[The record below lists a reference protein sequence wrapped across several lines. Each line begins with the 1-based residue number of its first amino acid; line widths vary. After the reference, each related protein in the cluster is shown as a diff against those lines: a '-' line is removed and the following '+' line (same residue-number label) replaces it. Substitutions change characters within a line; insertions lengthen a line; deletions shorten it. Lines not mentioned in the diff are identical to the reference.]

1 MFLIHRHTAAS
12 ELARRFSARA
22 RWATIGLALG
32 LAACGGSDFAGTPVA
47 QVPPAEAPLVVE
59 TLPAVSLPL
68 FSVHVAF
75 PGTAFGSSDAST
87 ALALDA
93 NWMLVGDDESNALSV
108 YPRSGGAA
116 VAQWDYSKNGPKLAK
131 ELDLE
136 ASAKIKDALYLIGS
150 HSNKKDGGDAMADRG
165 HLFEVKIEGTG
176 SETRVTY
183 VGKFSDLENQLV
195 AWDRGNA
202 HGLGVDHF
210 GFFSSAAAGITPERV
225 DGFSIEGMVGAPN
238 DSALWLGFRAPLASA
253 GTRTSAL
260 IVPLTNY
267 AALIAGTASVAA
279 FGVAI
284 ELDLGG
290 RGIRSIDRDDSGNYL
305 IIAGPAGSSSPSI
318 ERNFALF
325 GWNGNP
331 SSAPQEFDNDLDALR
346 QASAGSF
353 ETIVA
358 LDGKVA
364 PGSKVQLLMDNGDTL
379 WSGKSTISKD
389 LPAAEQQFQGVDF
402 QLGAYRVDRQGPL
415 LKVATPADDRVGVPV
430 DARLVLQFDEALKLG
445 AGNLTLRRGDGSA
458 VEVFNAASAGLQLAY
473 NQVTLTPASSL
484 NHLGAYH
491 LTIDGNALTDL
502 KGNAYAGITGADVF
516 NFVSAG
522 QASKLAI
529 GDLLFV
535 GANAEAPDAIAFT
548 FLKDISGGTQVTFS
562 DRDYL
567 LATQFAG
574 ISNEGVF
581 RWTADRD
588 IKAGTIV
595 TIQTDTA
602 PLSPIAD
609 IGTTLGAPAGIGKE
623 EVIYAMVGTL
633 VSKLADGSA
642 GEITHP
648 GQFLASITLG
658 GLGTGGKS
666 PREIPIEL
674 TSAGT
679 AIDFSVSPA
688 NQTNAIYVGSF
699 DRSNLA
705 SFAARIKLK
714 ANWDVSYAP
723 APGYPLSGG
732 SMFAGK

>member
-1 MFLIHRHTAAS
+1 MFLIHRSTAAS
-12 ELARRFSARA
+12 ELAIRPPSRA
-22 RWATIGLALG
+22 RWAAVALALG
-32 LAACGGSDFAGTPVA
+32 LVACGGSDFVDTAVV
-47 QVPPAEAPLVVE
+47 QEPPAEAPLIVE
-59 TLPAVSLPL
+59 TPVSLPL

-75 PGTAFGSSDAST
+75 PGTVFGSSDAST

-116 VAQWDYSKNGPKLAK
+116 VAQWDFSKNGPMLTK

-165 HLFEVKIEGTG
+165 HLFAVKIDGTG
-176 SETRVTY
+176 SATQVTY
-183 VGKFSDLENQLV
+183 GGKFSNLETQLV

-210 GFFSSAAAGITPERV
+210 GFSSSAAAGITPERV
-225 DGFSIEGMVGAPN
+225 DGFSIEGLVGAPN
-238 DSALWLGFRAPLASA
+238 DSALWLGFRAPLAS
-253 GTRTSAL
+253 TRTSAL
-260 IVPLTNY
+260 IVPLSNY
-267 AALIAGTASVAA
+267 AALTAGTTSSAA
-279 FGVAI
+279 FGTAI

-305 IIAGPAGSSSPSI
+305 IIAGPAGASSAAI

-346 QASAGSF
+346 RASAGSF

-364 PGSKVQLLMDNGDTL
+364 PGSSVQLLMDNGDTL
-379 WSGKSTISKD
+379 WSGKSSVSKD
-389 LPAAEQQFQGVDF
+389 LPAAEQQFQGVSF

-415 LKVATPADDRVGVPV
+415 LKVAAPLDDRVGVPV
-430 DARLVLQFDEALKLG
+430 DARIVLQFDEALKLG
-445 AGNLTLRRGDGSA
+445 AGNLTLRRSDGSA
-458 VEVFNAASAGLQLAY
+458 VEVFNAASATGRLQVSY

-484 NHLGAYH
+484 DHLTSYH

-502 KGNAYAGITGADVF
+502 KGNAYAGINGADTF
-516 NFVSAG
+516 NFISAG
-522 QASKLAI
+522 QATALAI

-535 GANAEAPDAIAFT
+535 GANAEATDAIAFT
-548 FLKDISGGTQVTFS
+548 VLKDISGGTQVTFS

-567 LATQFAG
+567 KASNFTG
-574 ISNEGVF
+574 ITNEGVF

-588 IKAGTIV
+588 IKAGTII

-623 EVIYAMVGTL
+623 EVIYAMVGTV

-642 GEITHP
+642 GTITSP

-666 PREIPIEL
+666 PREIPDVLI
-674 TSAGT
+674 SAGT
-679 AIDFSVSPA
+679 AMDFSVSPA
-688 NQTNAIYVGSF
+688 NQTNAIYAGSF
-699 DRSNLA
+699 DRSSLA

-723 APGYPLSGG
+723 APGYPLTNG

>member
-1 MFLIHRHTAAS
+1 MFLMHQNAAAS
-12 ELARRFSARA
+12 KLAVSFSGRA
-22 RWATIGLALG
+22 RWATLG
-32 LAACGGSDFAGTPVA
+32 LTLSSALSLVACGGSDFIDQP
-47 QVPPAEAPLVVE
+47 VVE
-59 TLPAVSLPL
+59 TPPVVVVTPVVTLPL
-68 FSVHVAF
+68 LSVHTPF
-75 PGTAFGSSDAST
+75 PDTVFGSSDAST

-116 VAQWDYSKNGPKLAK
+116 VAQWDYSKNGPMLKK

-136 ASAKIKDALYLIGS
+136 ASAKVKDALYLIGS
-150 HSNKKDGGDAMADRG
+150 HSNKKDGGDAMTDRG
-165 HLFEVKIEGTG
+165 HLFQVKIEETG
-176 SETRVTY
+176 SATRITY

-195 AWDRGNA
+195 AWDRGNT

-210 GFFSSAAAGITPERV
+210 GFADSAAAGITPERL
-225 DGFSIEGMVGAPN
+225 DGFSIEGLVGAPN

-253 GTRTSAL
+253 RSKAL
-260 IVPLTNY
+260 IVPLINH
-267 AALIAGTASVAA
+267 AALISGAASVAA
-279 FGVAI
+279 FGTPI

-290 RGIRSIDRDDSGNYL
+290 RGIRSIDQDDNGNYL
-305 IIAGPAGSSSPSI
+305 IIAGPAGTSNPVI

-346 QASAGSF
+346 SASAGSF

-358 LDGKVA
+358 LDGPVA
-364 PGSKVQLLMDNGDTL
+364 PGSGVQLLMDNGDTV
-379 WSGKSTISKD
+379 WEGKTAVSKD
-389 LPAAEQQFQGVDF
+389 LPASEQQFQGYGF
-402 QLGAYRVDRQGPL
+402 QLGAYRVDTQGPL
-415 LKVATPADDRVGVPV
+415 LKVATPLDDRVGVPV
-430 DARLVLQFDEALKLG
+430 DARIVLQFDEALKLG
-445 AGNLTLRRGDGSA
+445 AGNLTLRRADGSA
-458 VEVFNAASAGLQLAY
+458 VEVFNAASVAGRIALAY
-473 NQVTLTPASSL
+473 QQVTLTPSQNL
-484 NHLGAYH
+484 DHLSAYH

-502 KGNAYAGITGADVF
+502 KGNPYAGISAAQTL

-522 QASKLAI
+522 AATALAI
-529 GDLLFV
+529 DDVLFI
-535 GANAEAPDAIAFT
+535 GANAEAPDAIAFVL
-548 FLKDISGGTQVTFS
+548 LKNISGGTQIVFS
-562 DRDYL
+562 DRDYTN
-567 LATQFAG
+567 AKQFAG

-595 TIQTDTA
+595 TIQTDSA

-623 EVIYAMVGTL
+623 EVIYAMVGTT
-633 VSKLADGSA
+633 VSFLAEGSA
-642 GEITHP
+642 GEITDP

-658 GLGTGGKS
+658 GLGTGSKS
-666 PREIPIEL
+666 PKEIPAEL
-674 TSAGT
+674 SNAGT

-688 NQTNAIYVGSF
+688 NQTNAIYAGSF
-699 DRSNLA
+699 DRSNIA
-705 SFAARIKLK
+705 SFAARVKLK

-723 APGYPLSGG
+723 AAGYPLSGG

>member
-1 MFLIHRHTAAS
+1 MFLMHRSAAAS
-12 ELARRFSARA
+12 ALAVRLTGRARR
-22 RWATIGLALG
+22 ATLGLGWALG
-32 LAACGGSDFAGTPVA
+32 LAACGGSDFVGTPAVEAPPVVVVA
-47 QVPPAEAPLVVE
+47 PPA
-59 TLPAVSLPL
+59 SLPL
-68 FSVHVAF
+68 LSVHAPF
-75 PGTAFGSSDAST
+75 PGTVSGSSDAST

-93 NWMLVGDDESNALSV
+93 SWMLVGDDESNVLSV

-116 VAQWDYSKNGPKLAK
+116 VAQWDYSKNGPMLAK

-136 ASAKIKDALYLIGS
+136 ASAKVKDALYLIGS

-176 SETRVTY
+176 SATRVTY

-195 AWDRGNA
+195 AWDRGDA
-202 HGLGVDHF
+202 HGLGADHF
-210 GFFSSAAAGITPERV
+210 GFANSAAAGITPERV
-225 DGFSIEGMVGAPN
+225 DGFSIEGLVGAPN

-253 GTRTSAL
+253 GARTSAL

-267 AALIAGTASVAA
+267 AALVAGTASAAA
-279 FGVAI
+279 FGTPI

-290 RGIRSIDRDDSGNYL
+290 RGIRAIERDGSGNYL
-305 IIAGPAGSSSPSI
+305 IIAGPAGASNPALA
-318 ERNFALF
+318 RNFALF
-325 GWNGNP
+325 GWNGHP

-346 QASAGSF
+346 RASAGSF

-358 LDGKVA
+358 LDGPVA
-364 PGSKVQLLMDNGDTL
+364 PGASVQLLMDNGDTV
-379 WSGKSTISKD
+379 WPGKTSVSKD
-389 LPAAEQQFQGVDF
+389 LPTAEQQFQGYGL
-402 QLGAYRVDRQGPL
+402 QLGAYRVDIQGPL
-415 LKVATPADDRVGVPV
+415 LKVATPQDDRVGVPV
-430 DARLVLQFDEALKLG
+430 DARIVLQFDEALKLG
-445 AGNLTLRRGDGSA
+445 AGNLTLRRADGSA
-458 VEVFNAASAGLQLAY
+458 VEVFNAASAAGRIQLAT
-473 NQVTLTPASSL
+473 NQVTLTPSQNL
-484 NHLGAYH
+484 DHLTTYH
-491 LTIDGNALTDL
+491 LTIDGNALTDG
-502 KGNAYAGITGADVF
+502 KGNAYAGIDGADAF
-516 NFVSAG
+516 NFMSAG
-522 QASKLAI
+522 QATALAI
-529 GDLLFV
+529 DDLLFV

-567 LATQFAG
+567 LATKFAG

-623 EVIYAMVGTL
+623 EVIYAMVGT
-633 VSKLADGSA
+633 VVTMLADGGA
-642 GEITHP
+642 GEILDP
-648 GQFLASITLG
+648 GRFLASITLG

-666 PREIPIEL
+666 PREIPGEL

-679 AIDFSVSPA
+679 AMDFSIKPA
-688 NQTNAIYVGSF
+688 NQTNAIYAGSF
-699 DRSNLA
+699 DRSNMA

-714 ANWDVSYAP
+714 ANWDVSHAP
-723 APGYPLSGG
+723 APGYPLTGG